1 MIDAYIHIYLNKK
14 GSIQLYGLGRGR
26 YEWNTAQRKTM
37 EAEAFHLSPDGELAR
52 LLFMYFVFWG
62 FV

>member
-1 MIDAYIHIYLNKK
+1 MDLD
-14 GSIQLYGLGRGR
+14 RGR